1 MSEEQELRHNPFC
14 GHEVHRD
21 YVNNDVYRDIVGSE
35 TSDCCT
41 CCYTFDMSDEEWN
54 NRPIEDAKDARIAE
68 LEELRLTW
76 IEEAGNYKDKNTVL
90 LQQLAEANKTIEAR
104 TEAVR
109 ILDNEVTGLEKQL
122 AEARKV
128 NLRQRVE
135 DIRMCSDPLYPAGF
149 KIKDVV
155 VTKDFKDN
163 LITNLEFIFEVPCSD
178 FIEGMTDKLLPSR
191 DIVDHLIEHG
201 VEGNNE

>member
-1 MSEEQELRHNPFC
+1 MSDEQELKPCYKCNKMEREIIQLSDTGDS
-14 GHEVHRD
+14 GHVEWEAWRD
-21 YVNNDVYRDIVGSE
+21 CECSDIANGP
-35 TSDCCT
+35 TR
-41 CCYTFDMSDEEWN
+41 EEAIRIYN
-54 NRPIEDAKDARIAE
+54 IREAEDIKDARIAE
-68 LEELRLTW
+68 LE
-76 IEEAGNYKDKNTVL
+76 
-90 LQQLAEANKTIEAR
+90 QQLAEANKTIEAR